1 MHKSWMIN
9 YYKQMGWIYSQHK
22 ICKCEGKFFNGDLIK
37 LYGIK
42 GDTQVHSSP
51 LLFHSD
57 DAHFYV
63 LFNGI
68 I

>member
-1 MHKSWMIN
+1 
-9 YYKQMGWIYSQHK
+9 MGWIYSQHK